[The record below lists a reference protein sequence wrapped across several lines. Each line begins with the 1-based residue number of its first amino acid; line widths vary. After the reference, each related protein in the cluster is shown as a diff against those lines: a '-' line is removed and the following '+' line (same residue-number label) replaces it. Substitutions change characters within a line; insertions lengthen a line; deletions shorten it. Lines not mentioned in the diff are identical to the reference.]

1 MYASTQ
7 FSACVC
13 VLHCRSKVLW
23 ILWELSLWGFIQGLI
38 AFKNQFITSAFTGR
52 LPELLSGNKN
62 EEGGGEGKSW
72 IKMENGYR
80 WLIVNV
86 KGEKWRYNT
95 KGEKEKGQPRAR
107 ESNKEMSTC
116 IHCMYEQT
124 FKIPLHFLYF
134 TALVWQPEVSDFKCF
149 YCLGQW
155 IQVLHCAFGCSGLW
169 NLIMIDLYIENFSVL
184 FPLSL
189 TLLLCFLFSSLY
201 PF

>member
-1 MYASTQ
+1 MCMCVALQIKSVVNSLRTEPMGVHSRFNCIQKSVYNISLHWKASRAAEREQ
-7 FSACVC
+7 EW
-13 VLHCRSKVLW
+13 R
-23 ILWELSLWGFIQGLI
+23 
-38 AFKNQFITSAFTGR
+38 
-52 LPELLSGNKN
+52 
-62 EEGGGEGKSW
+62 GGGEGKSW